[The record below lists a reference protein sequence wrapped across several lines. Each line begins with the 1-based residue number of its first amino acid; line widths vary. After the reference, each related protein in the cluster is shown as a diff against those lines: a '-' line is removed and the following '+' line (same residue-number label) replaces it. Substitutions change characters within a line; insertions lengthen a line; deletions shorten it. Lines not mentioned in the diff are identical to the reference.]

1 MVTCV
6 WVSFGYVELLLRSC
20 LMLCYWL
27 RRWANAIG
35 QIRGWF
41 NRADSG
47 SYTMVFGKGIS
58 QYAEIRKFNQ
68 NSILESMG
76 NMITRLIDYAWCGF

>member
-1 MVTCV
+1 
-6 WVSFGYVELLLRSC
+6 
-20 LMLCYWL
+20 MLCYWL

-68 NSILESMG
+68 NSILENSFVVYDWEKILRELCASLPYHNLVG
-76 NMITRLIDYAWCGF
+76 S